1 MARNRHR
8 RRHTHPLAYVPKPV
22 GVGFVVV
29 VSLAL
34 VYLWMGHKCSQY
46 SDEIR
51 RLENQSADL
60 ENEKVREE
68 TKWNAM
74 KTAEQ
79 LDGLLVRNGLM
90 MVYPNATQIV
100 RVSGAS
106 SSRCLPAAP
115 SVAAVPAASR
125 GATRVAGGRAGR

>member
-1 MARNRHR
+1 MAKNHR
-8 RRHTHPLAYVPKPV
+8 RRRGRQLVTLVPKPV
-22 GVGFVVV
+22 GVVFVVV

-46 SDEIR
+46 SEEIKR
-51 RLENQSADL
+51 CEDQCAELD
-60 ENEKVREE
+60 NEKVREE

-79 LDGLLVRNGLM
+79 LDTLLVRNGML
-90 MVYPNATQIV
+90 MVYPNAAQVV
-100 RVSGAS
+100 RVSGT
-106 SSRCLPAAP
+106 SRGLSAGGTALAGTEP
-115 SVAAVPAASR
+115 VR

>member
-1 MARNRHR
+1 MARNHR
-8 RRHTHPLAYVPKPV
+8 RRRFTHPLAYVPKPV

-46 SDEIR
+46 SEEIK
-51 RLENQSADL
+51 RLEDQCAELD
-60 ENEKVREE
+60 NEKIREE
-68 TKWNAM
+68 TKWNGM

-79 LDGLLVRNGLM
+79 LDALLMRNGM
-90 MVYPNATQIV
+90 PMVYPNAAQIV

-106 SSRCLPAAP
+106 RGLPP
-115 SVAAVPAASR
+115 GASALAGADLAR
-125 GATRVAGGRAGR
+125 GATRVAGGRSGR